1 MEGGQRIRKLRGRR
15 VRVRVRVR
23 ALGGK
28 TGSIEVSY
36 GKKKLKEEERIHAWI
51 SNFTLEHLEEIARFF
66 FLKVVFSFRDNLCA
80 VMLLF
85 HTWD

>member
-1 MEGGQRIRKLRGRR
+1 M
-15 VRVRVRVR
+15 RVRVR

-66 FLKVVFSFRDNLCA
+66 FFKGRLFFSR
-80 VMLLF
+80 
-85 HTWD
+85 